1 MLRLFSGQMIYG
13 MRMIHGQG
21 AGTVFFMYYVPFYLI
36 IILSIY
42 ATSDQLAN

>member
-21 AGTVFFMYYVPFYLI
+21 AVTVCFLCNMYLFSDYNYPYIQLLI
-36 IILSIY
+36 
-42 ATSDQLAN
+42 T